1 MVTQE
6 QFRHAADRVGID
18 EAAAAALYGELYATP
33 LPAESAQLAEPAAR
47 FAEQNTLSRLVQTL
61 LYIGI
66 LLVIGSHAWWSAV
79 GYHDHGFGALLA
91 LTLAY
96 QAGFGVAVWQACR
109 RGLSTLAGALAA
121 VIVFYTP
128 VSVYA
133 AERLL
138 GFGLHRSYDDF
149 YPWISQGWAVMEL
162 IAIAVGALA
171 FWRLRT
177 PFLLLPVLLF
187 GYFLAMDGSAHI
199 VGTDSVRDLG
209 VAVAIYGA
217 LCLAA
222 GVALD
227 YRGWRRFAL
236 WPHLF
241 AMVSAAWA
249 LGTLVDSPQLALVLA
264 GAGCVAIGV
273 WLARSSYLAG
283 GGLAVWIGLTALR
296 PAPSTL
302 IVSGLALVG
311 VSIWL
316 SLASSP
322 LRSWLSTRTL
332 PAPERR

>member
-1 MVTQE
+1 
-6 QFRHAADRVGID
+6 
-18 EAAAAALYGELYATP
+18 
-33 LPAESAQLAEPAAR
+33 
-47 FAEQNTLSRLVQTL
+47 
-61 LYIGI
+61 
-66 LLVIGSHAWWSAV
+66 
-79 GYHDHGFGALLA
+79 
-91 LTLAY
+91 
-96 QAGFGVAVWQACR
+96 
-109 RGLSTLAGALAA
+109 
-121 VIVFYTP
+121 
-128 VSVYA
+128 
-133 AERLL
+133 
-138 GFGLHRSYDDF
+138 
-149 YPWISQGWAVMEL
+149 
-162 IAIAVGALA
+162 
-171 FWRLRT
+171 
-177 PFLLLPVLLF
+177 
-187 GYFLAMDGSAHI
+187 MDGSAHI
-199 VGTDSVRDLG
+199 VGTDSVHDLG

-222 GVALD
+222 GVGLD